1 MVIMLREGETPHL
14 IRHQKR
20 FLVSMGFFLVVMII
34 NFPFPHEQAFAA
46 ATLSVMNIPIQ
57 LTDGVHYL
65 GMFLVL
71 LFCIG
76 MYLLGTSLE
85 KYRVRFMLLALV
97 LSSSL
102 PYALVNIYQNTIA
115 TGIYAVDYDKESSL
129 CEFNM
134 IDEKTIKASCDLIVE
149 NLSNDRVDFG
159 IRYQETD
166 PHLFNFSSYLN
177 EGAPHQVSLQSKE
190 RKTIHL
196 SFEFD
201 PDHLESFEGT
211 SGYVSIQL
219 VKGKKFRNL

>member
-1 MVIMLREGETPHL
+1 MHREGETSHL

-20 FLVSMGFFLVVMII
+20 FLLSMCFFIVVMII

-46 ATLSVMNIPIQ
+46 ASLSIMNLQSSNGLHYLAMLSV
-57 LTDGVHYL
+57 
-65 GMFLVL
+65 VL
-71 LFCIG
+71 LCIG

-85 KYRVRFMLLALV
+85 KYRVRSIFLTFV
-97 LSSSL
+97 LISIVPHVL
-102 PYALVNIYQNTIA
+102 TNIIQNTIA

-134 IDEKTIKASCDLIVE
+134 VDDKKKVITATCAFTFE
-149 NLSNDRVDFG
+149 NLSNKRVDFG
-159 IRYQETD
+159 IRFQETD
-166 PHLFNFSSYLN
+166 PYLFNFSSYLN
-177 EGAPHQVSLQSKE
+177 EGAPHQVSLQAKE

-196 SFEFD
+196 SLEFD

-219 VKGKKFRNL
+219 IKGKKFRNL